1 MADQPPLLRRRDIN
15 LPIPGP
21 LASQER
27 LQAYLAL
34 VDRPLTALLARERL
48 KTVATGHFTYRSNP
62 DQVLHWQVVPT
73 LNLQAGGEADK
84 LKVRST
90 SCRLVGLR
98 DSMESLGITLEA
110 VLTAEEVAL
119 SGWAE
124 VGLQSRLVA
133 SPIGRRVG
141 TLVLET
147 VLDRIERRVCRG
159 LRRDLG
165 VWLRQGANASIAGV
179 Y

>member
-1 MADQPPLLRRRDIN
+1 MADQPLLLRRRVIN

-21 LASQER
+21 LASGER

-48 KTVATGHFTYRSNP
+48 QTVAPGHFTYRSNP
-62 DQVLHWQVVPT
+62 YQVLHWQVVPT
-73 LNLQAGGEADK
+73 LNLQAGWEADQ

-98 DSMESLGITLEA
+98 DSIESLGITLVA
-110 VLTAEEVAL
+110 VLTAEKAFL

-147 VLDRIERRVCRG
+147 VLDRIERRVGRG

-165 VWLRQGANASIAGV
+165 AWLEQGANASIAGV
-179 Y
+179 S

>member
-1 MADQPPLLRRRDIN
+1 MADQPPLLRRRVIN

-21 LASQER
+21 LASRER
-27 LQAYLAL
+27 VQAYLAL

-48 KTVATGHFTYRSNP
+48 QRVAPGHFTYRSNP
-62 DQVLHWQVVPT
+62 YQVLHWQVVPT
-73 LNLQAGGEADK
+73 LNLQAGWEADQ
-84 LKVRST
+84 LEVQST
-90 SCRLVGLR
+90 SCRLVGMR
-98 DSMESLGITLEA
+98 DSKESLGITLEA
-110 VLTAEEVAL
+110 VLTADDAVL

-133 SPIGRRVG
+133 NPIARRVG

-147 VLDRIERRVCRG
+147 VLDRIERRVGRG

-165 VWLRQGANASIAGV
+165 AWLGQGANASIAGV
-179 Y
+179 S

>member
-1 MADQPPLLRRRDIN
+1 MADQPTLLRRRVIN

-27 LQAYLAL
+27 LQTYLAL
-34 VDRPLTALLARERL
+34 VDRPLKALLARERL
-48 KTVATGHFTYRSNP
+48 KTVAPGHFTYQSNP
-62 DQVLHWQVVPT
+62 YQVLHWQVVPT
-73 LNLQAGGEADK
+73 LNLQAGWEADQ
-84 LKVRST
+84 LVVRST

-110 VLTAEEVAL
+110 VLTAEEEHL

-124 VGLQSRLVA
+124 VGLKSRLVA

-141 TLVLET
+141 TLVLEA
-147 VLDRIERRVCRG
+147 VLDRIERRVGRG

-165 VWLRQGANASIAGV
+165 AWLGEGARASIAGLT
-179 Y
+179 

>member
-1 MADQPPLLRRRDIN
+1 MADQPPLLRRRVIN

-21 LASQER
+21 LASRER

-48 KTVATGHFTYRSNP
+48 KTVAPGQFTYRSNP
-62 DQVLHWQVVPT
+62 YQVIHWQVVPT
-73 LNLQAGGEADK
+73 LNLQAGWEADQ

-90 SCRLVGLR
+90 SCRLVGLTE
-98 DSMESLGITLEA
+98 SEGSLGITLKA
-110 VLTAEEVAL
+110 VLTADEAVL

-133 SPIGRRVG
+133 NPIGRRVG

-147 VLDRIERRVCRG
+147 VLDRIERRVGRG

-165 VWLRQGANASIAGV
+165 AWLGQGATASTAGV
-179 Y
+179 S